1 MIPAAI
7 VSQAGGVAVS
17 VGIDVGEGLIV
28 GVAVF
33 LGCVGED
40 IIELSLVG
48 VEVIAFELCAGCASM
63 LAGRQAISNRML
75 RSGYHKAG
83 WIDSPI

>member
-1 MIPAAI
+1 MIPVAI

-17 VGIDVGEGLIV
+17 VGID
-28 GVAVF
+28 
-33 LGCVGED
+33 VGED

-63 LAGRQAISNRML
+63 LAGRQAISNRTP
-75 RSGYHKAG
+75 RSGYHTAG
-83 WIDSPI
+83 RIDSPI